1 MARKIRSIWC
11 RVIAA
16 KLDSSMVDNRD
27 YYGNKRLELAG
38 ALMSLLFEDLFKRLN
53 FEVQRQAENTLTK
66 AQRAATFDVARYA
79 IFSLFRCEKIA
90 ITGFEKSMATSNS

>member
-1 MARKIRSIWC
+1 MTRLHRWLALQMRCVWL

-53 FEVQRQAENTLTK
+53 FEVQRQAENTLSK
-66 AQRAATFDVARYA
+66 AQRAATFDVAR
-79 IFSLFRCEKIA
+79 
-90 ITGFEKSMATSNS
+90 